1 MSPPNERARRANA
14 GPKLLTLINADN
26 NTIGGAIK
34 DAGPNF
40 VSWGKFK
47 MTAKSLTCPK
57 KPGGGSEREEQE
69 PGEEWIS
76 APFEIIG
83 ACRDPSGRGWG
94 KWLRWRDKDGRPHSR
109 HVADAALHGDRSALC
124 GGLADEGL
132 TINRS
137 QHQALVT
144 YLSGASVKGRVTI
157 VQRTGWHEIGERSVF
172 VLPAETIG
180 PRGIEPVILDAPAVS
195 SYEARGTLQDWQ
207 QGVGAMSS
215 DHALVVLAISTALA
229 GPLVHVAGTEGGG
242 IHFFGHS
249 SLGKTTLGL
258 LAASVWGPP
267 GFMRSWR
274 STANGLEGLAALS
287 SDTVLILD
295 EFGQID
301 AREVAAALYS
311 LANGTGK
318 QRAERDGSPREPKS
332 WRVLILSSGEMTTE
346 TKLAEDKSKKAR
358 AGQLVRMLDVPAE
371 RGFGFGAFD
380 SAGSHGDAGKLAKAF
395 KDVAS
400 SAYGTVGPEFV
411 RRIIAEEVSNEHVRE
426 LIAKFVASEVPPS
439 ADGQIHRA
447 AQRLGLIAAAGEL
460 ATALGV
466 TPWQVGATR
475 RAAAWALA
483 RWIEGRGGTGPA
495 EERQA
500 IAQVRLFI
508 EQHGESRF
516 ERLDRSDARQVIN
529 RAGWCKGSGA
539 EREWWVSPEVWRV
552 EVCAG
557 IDATMAARTLCG
569 RAMLRRQSASTFQC
583 SVKVEG
589 IAKRAYVLTAD
600 ILQGG
605 SDAS

>member
-1 MSPPNERARRANA
+1 MSAPNEKARRANA
-14 GPKLLTLINADN
+14 RLKLHTFNNEDN
-26 NTIGGAIK
+26 SRIQSAIE
-34 DAGPNF
+34 DVGTNF
-40 VSWGKFK
+40 VSWGEFK
-47 MTAKSLTCPK
+47 MTPKGLSCPK
-57 KPGGGSEREEQE
+57 KSRRGVDREEQP
-69 PGEEWIS
+69 PGEERIS
-76 APFEIIG
+76 SPFEIIG

-94 KWLRWRDKDGRPHSR
+94 KWLRWRDKDGRLHSR

-137 QHQALVT
+137 QHQAFVT
-144 YLSGASVKGRVTI
+144 YLSGASVKGRLTI
-157 VQRTGWHEIGERSVF
+157 VHRTGWHEIAGRSVF

>member
-1 MSPPNERARRANA
+1 MSAPNERARRANA
-14 GPKLLTLINADN
+14 GLKLHLFN
-26 NTIGGAIK
+26 NKENSTKRGAIE
-34 DAGPNF
+34 DPGPVF
-40 VSWGKFK
+40 VSWGDFT
-47 MTAKSLTCPK
+47 MNAKGLTRPK
-57 KPGGGSEREEQE
+57 KSAKAADREEQE
-69 PGEEWIS
+69 PREEWIS

-83 ACRDPSGRGWG
+83 ACRDPVGRGWG
-94 KWLRWRDKDGRPHSR
+94 KWLRWRDNDGRLHSR

-144 YLSGASVKGRVTI
+144 YLSGAPVKGRVTI
-157 VQRTGWHEIGERSVF
+157 VHRTGWHEIGGHRCF
-172 VLPAETIG
+172 KLPNENIG
-180 PRGIEPVILDAPAVS
+180 SENCEPVILDVPVS
-195 SYEARGTLQDWQ
+195 GPYEASGTLQDWQ
-207 QGVGAMSS
+207 QGVGAMSG
-215 DHALVVLAISTALA
+215 DHALAVLAISTALA

-249 SLGKTTLGL
+249 SLGKTTLVL

-267 GFMRSWR
+267 SFMRSWR

-318 QRAERDGSPREPKS
+318 QRAERDGSPQEPKS
-332 WRVLILSSGEMTTE
+332 WRALILSSGEITTE

-358 AGQLVRMLDVPAE
+358 AGQLVRMLDVPADK
-371 RGFGFGAFD
+371 GFGFGAFD

-395 KDVAS
+395 KHAAS

-411 RRIIAEEVSNEHVRE
+411 RRIIAKDVSSERVRD
-426 LIAKFVASEVPPS
+426 LIAKFVSSEVPPG
-439 ADGQIHRA
+439 ADGQIERA
-447 AQRLGLIAAAGEL
+447 AQRLGLIAAAGGL

-466 TPWQVGATR
+466 TPWQDGAAW

-483 RWIEGRGGTGPA
+483 KWIEGRGGTEPA
-495 EERQA
+495 EARQA
-500 IAQVRLFI
+500 IAQVRLAI

-516 ERLDRSDARQVIN
+516 ESLDDCEAKPVDNRL
-529 RAGWCKGSGA
+529 GWRKGSGGDC
-539 EREWWVSPEVWRV
+539 EWLIPSEVWRTV
-552 EVCAG
+552 ICAG
-557 IDATMAARTLCG
+557 LDPKMVARILAERG
-569 RAMLRRQSASTFQC
+569 MLERTSDGFQPVRRIRGSNKRVYVVNASIF
-583 SVKVEG
+583 
-589 IAKRAYVLTAD
+589 D
-600 ILQGG
+600 GG
-605 SDAS
+605 EHAS